1 MKLKNLSWN
10 QYFEMAL
17 TTQMHYLDKLCL
29 IKENHQ
35 KYLLTSNSLL
45 YLLNPTLLLDK
56 NPEIILDSNLENIK
70 KEFSKSI
77 PSLVLCSDS
86 FHKIEF
92 LNKLINSL
100 QNPIIFVDMDLLYSG
115 YIESK
120 MIQKREN
127 LVIFQPNKQNWEK
140 KLSEII
146 TKGSKK
152 EFLIIIDSFNGIY
165 NLFDDLESARFVNS
179 CIMLL
184 SSLGKQSNSTVVI
197 TAMARKKDN
206 NEWILSPGGKH
217 IMKSPKLNIYFL
229 KKIQN
234 HLKIRMID

>member
-1 MKLKNLSWN
+1 M
-10 QYFEMAL
+10 
-17 TTQMHYLDKLCL
+17 
-29 IKENHQ
+29 
-35 KYLLTSNSLL
+35 
-45 YLLNPTLLLDK
+45 LDK
-56 NPEIILDSNLENIK
+56 NPKIILDDNLKNVQNEFK
-70 KEFSKSI
+70 KNI
-77 PSLVLCSDS
+77 PSLVLCSNS

-92 LNKLINSL
+92 LNKLIISVK
-100 QNPIIFVDMDLLYSG
+100 NPIMFVDMDLLYSG

-120 MIQKREN
+120 MIQKQEN
-127 LVIFQPNKQNWEK
+127 LVIFQPNKLNWQE

-146 TKGSKK
+146 SKISKK

-184 SSLGKQSNSTVVI
+184 SSLGKQSNSTIVI

-217 IMKSPKLNIYFL
+217 ILKSAKTGVYFL

-234 HLKIRMID
+234 DLKIRSIDE

>member
-1 MKLKNLSWN
+1 M
-10 QYFEMAL
+10 
-17 TTQMHYLDKLCL
+17 
-29 IKENHQ
+29 
-35 KYLLTSNSLL
+35 
-45 YLLNPTLLLDK
+45 LLDK
-56 NPEIILDSNLENIK
+56 NPEIVLESNLENIK
-70 KEFSKSI
+70 NEFSKGI
-77 PSLVLCSDS
+77 PSLILCSDS

-92 LNKLINSL
+92 LNKLINSV

-127 LVIFQPNKQNWEK
+127 LVILQPNKQNWEK

-146 TKGSKK
+146 TKVSKK

-217 IMKSPKLNIYFL
+217 IMKSPKSNIYFL

-234 HLKIRMID
+234 HLKIRKIDQ

>member
-1 MKLKNLSWN
+1 M
-10 QYFEMAL
+10 
-17 TTQMHYLDKLCL
+17 LDK
-29 IKENHQ
+29 
-35 KYLLTSNSLL
+35 S
-45 YLLNPTLLLDK
+45 
-56 NPEIILDSNLENIK
+56 PEIISDENLEYIQNEFKKNIPNL
-70 KEFSKSI
+70 I
-77 PSLVLCSDS
+77 LCSNS

-92 LNKLINSL
+92 LNKIIISTK
-100 QNPIIFVDMDLLYSG
+100 NPIIFVDMDLLYSG

-120 MIQKREN
+120 MIQEKEN
-127 LVIFQPNKQNWEK
+127 LMIFQPSNLNWKE

-146 TKGSKK
+146 TKVSKK

-184 SSLGKQSNSTVVI
+184 SSLGKQSNSTIVI
-197 TAMARKKDN
+197 TAMARQKDN

-217 IMKSPKLNIYFL
+217 IFKSAKTEVYSL

-234 HLKIRMID
+234 DLKIRIIDV

>member
-1 MKLKNLSWN
+1 M
-10 QYFEMAL
+10 
-17 TTQMHYLDKLCL
+17 
-29 IKENHQ
+29 
-35 KYLLTSNSLL
+35 
-45 YLLNPTLLLDK
+45 LDK
-56 NPEIILDSNLENIK
+56 NPEIILDDNLEKIQN
-70 KEFSKSI
+70 EFRKNV

-92 LNKLINSL
+92 LNKLINSVE
-100 QNPIIFVDMDLLYSG
+100 NPIIFVDMDLLYSG

-120 MIQKREN
+120 MIQKRKN
-127 LVIFQPNKQNWEK
+127 LVIFQPNKLNWEK
-140 KLSEII
+140 ELSEII
-146 TKGSKK
+146 TKGSKT

-184 SSLGKQSNSTVVI
+184 SSLGKQSNSTIII
-197 TAMARKKDN
+197 TTMARKKDN

-217 IMKSPKLNIYFL
+217 ILKSAKTGVYFL

-234 HLKIRMID
+234 DLKIRIIDR

>member
-1 MKLKNLSWN
+1 M
-10 QYFEMAL
+10 
-17 TTQMHYLDKLCL
+17 
-29 IKENHQ
+29 
-35 KYLLTSNSLL
+35 
-45 YLLNPTLLLDK
+45 LDK
-56 NPEIILDSNLENIK
+56 NPEIILDDNLENIQNEFK
-70 KEFSKSI
+70 KNV
-77 PSLVLCSDS
+77 PSLVLCLNS

-92 LNKLINSL
+92 LNKLINSVK
-100 QNPIIFVDMDLLYSG
+100 NPIIFVDMDLLYSG

-120 MIQKREN
+120 MIQRREN
-127 LVIFQPNKQNWEK
+127 LEIFQPNKLDWEK

-146 TKGSKK
+146 TKSSEK
-152 EFLIIIDSFNGIY
+152 ELLIIVDSFNGLY

-184 SSLGKQSNSTVVI
+184 SSLGKQSSSTIVI

-217 IMKSPKLNIYFL
+217 IMKSAKTGIYFL

-234 HLKIRMID
+234 DLKIKSIDV

>member
-1 MKLKNLSWN
+1 V
-10 QYFEMAL
+10 
-17 TTQMHYLDKLCL
+17 
-29 IKENHQ
+29 
-35 KYLLTSNSLL
+35 
-45 YLLNPTLLLDK
+45 LDK
-56 NPEIILDSNLENIK
+56 NPEIILDDNLEKIQNK
-70 KEFSKSI
+70 FRKNV

-92 LNKLINSL
+92 LNKLINSVE
-100 QNPIIFVDMDLLYSG
+100 NPIIFVDMDLLYSG

-127 LVIFQPNKQNWEK
+127 LVIFQPNKLNWEK
-140 KLSEII
+140 ELSEII
-146 TKGSKK
+146 TKGSKV

-184 SSLGKQSNSTVVI
+184 SSLGNQSNSTILI

-206 NEWILSPGGKH
+206 NQWTLSPGGKH
-217 IMKSPKLNIYFL
+217 ILKSAKIGVYFL

-234 HLKIRMID
+234 DLKIKSIDV